1 LAFYAVRR
9 LGVSGIPEASGIA
22 AKGLVFALNENPLRT
37 WTMKPTA
44 ARQISA
50 GCS

>member
-1 LAFYAVRR
+1 LAFYAVRP
-9 LGVSGIPEASGIA
+9 LGLSGTPEASGIA
-22 AKGLVFALNENPLRT
+22 AKGLAFALNDHPLRT

-44 ARQISA
+44 ARQISP

>member
-9 LGVSGIPEASGIA
+9 LGVSGTPEASGIA
-22 AKGLVFALNENPLRT
+22 AKGLAFALNDHPLQH
-37 WTMKPTA
+37 WTMKATA
-44 ARQISA
+44 GRLIST